1 MATSLPSEGTTRCRT
16 PLPQGK
22 DQFFASRRAIE
33 WPARQRV
40 RDRAGVQRTKF
51 GTNEFGNY
59 ESARSG
65 RRSEEWRQRRQGGVR
80 WVTTGRKPRCRTCS
94 GVARYTTNGSLDSTF
109 HGGGKGTHNLPNN
122 DEDFP
127 GEVILESDD
136 GMLVQINTYGG
147 TRVHRRASERQRC
160 ARHQLGQRWNDDA
173 RLAGRAFGMAQSGR
187 YLLVVGAAQPG
198 QVAVAIGADRALLAA
213 LKRGRAAQPSFG

>member
-1 MATSLPSEGTTRCRT
+1 M
-16 PLPQGK
+16 
-22 DQFFASRRAIE
+22 
-33 WPARQRV
+33 
-40 RDRAGVQRTKF
+40 QRTKF

-59 ESARSG
+59 ESALAVVVQKNGANAGKVVSLG
-65 RRSEEWRQRRQGGVR
+65 YYRQEASL
-80 WVTTGRKPRCRTCS
+80 PYLL

-147 TRVHRRASERQRC
+147 TAFIV
-160 ARHQLGQRWNDDA
+160 A
-173 RLAGRAFGMAQSGR
+173 RLNANGALDTSWGSGGMTTAVAGRAFGMAQSGR

-198 QVAVAIGADRALLAA
+198 QVAVQSARIARYWL
-213 LKRGRAAQPSFG
+213 R